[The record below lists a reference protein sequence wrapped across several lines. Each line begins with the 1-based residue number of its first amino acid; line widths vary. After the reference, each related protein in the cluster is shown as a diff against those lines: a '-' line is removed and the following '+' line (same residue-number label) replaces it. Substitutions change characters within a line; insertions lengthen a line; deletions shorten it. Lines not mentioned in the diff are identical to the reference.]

1 MSTTDA
7 TLLPNDTYAANSGT
21 TSHIG
26 QLFFD
31 QNLITEMASASAKPP
46 STTDPFVDYL
56 RLGDSLGD
64 GFLTFITIF
73 VDRAID

>member
-31 QNLITEMASASAKPP
+31 QNLITEVEEPSPYHASAQDLTLDSQDGIGIGQA
-46 STTDPFVDYL
+46 TVDYRSFR
-56 RLGDSLGD
+56 RLPAP
-64 GFLTFITIF
+64 
-73 VDRAID
+73 R